1 MSEIININGTKYT
14 EEDFNDEQRY
24 LLRQVRSCKAKSAQL
39 TFDLDQVKVAEQA
52 FTQGFLVSVEASKKE
67 EEESA
72 EVTQPEVE
80 NKEEKEAI
88 TS

>member
-1 MSEIININGTKYT
+1 MSEVININGTKYT

-24 LLRQVRSCKAKSAQL
+24 LLRQIRSCKSKVAQI

>member
-1 MSEIININGTKYT
+1 MSEVININGTKYT

-24 LLRQVRSCKAKSAQL
+24 LLRQIRSCKSKVAQI

-72 EVTQPEVE
+72 EITQPEVE
-80 NKEEKEAI
+80 NKEESKVE
-88 TS
+88 SS

>member
-1 MSEIININGTKYT
+1 MSEVININGTKYT
-14 EEDFNDEQRY
+14 EEDFNDEQKY
-24 LLRQVRSCKAKSAQL
+24 LLRQIRSCKAKSAQL

-80 NKEEKEAI
+80 NKEEKEAV

>member
-1 MSEIININGTKYT
+1 MSEVININGTNYT
-14 EEDFNDEQRY
+14 EEDFNEEQKY
-24 LLRQVRSCKAKSAQL
+24 LLRQIRSCKAKAAQL

>member
-1 MSEIININGTKYT
+1 MSEVININGTKYT

-24 LLRQVRSCKAKSAQL
+24 LLRQIRSCKSKVAQI

-52 FTQGFLVSVEASKKE
+52 FTQGFLVSVEAEKEKE
-67 EEESA
+67 EST

-80 NKEEKEAI
+80 NKEESKVVV
-88 TS
+88 S

>member
-1 MSEIININGTKYT
+1 MSEVININGTKYT

-24 LLRQVRSCKAKSAQL
+24 LLRQIRSCKAKAAQL

-72 EVTQPEVE
+72 EITQPEVE
-80 NKEEKEAI
+80 NKEESKVE
-88 TS
+88 SS

>member
-1 MSEIININGTKYT
+1 MSEVININGTKYT

-24 LLRQVRSCKAKSAQL
+24 LLRQIRSCKAKAAQL

-52 FTQGFLVSVEASKKE
+52 FTQGFLVSVEAEKE
-67 EEESA
+67 KST

-80 NKEEKEAI
+80 NKEESEVE
-88 TS
+88 SS

>member
-1 MSEIININGTKYT
+1 MSEVININGTKYT

-24 LLRQVRSCKAKSAQL
+24 LLRQIRSCKSKVAQI

-72 EVTQPEVE
+72 EITQPEVE
-80 NKEEKEAI
+80 NKEESKAE
-88 TS
+88 SS